1 MLLASV
7 LFAGSGAMIKIISA
21 SLPNEMVVFFR
32 NIVGLAILLPWLIH
46 NGLTSLNT
54 RHFRFHLL
62 RALLG
67 LAAMYSYFYAVAHMH
82 LAEAILLNY
91 STPLFMPFIGLLWLG
106 ERIPY
111 KLWGITGLG
120 FVGIALILKP
130 GLDLFIP
137 VSLIGLAAGLFS
149 ALSMVNIRRLTR
161 TESVTRIVFY
171 FSFIAA
177 LVSTIPLLWRWQT
190 PAPALWGG
198 LITIGV
204 LSTLG
209 QLLLTRA
216 YAHASIAQVGP
227 FIYTTVIFAGLI
239 DWILWR
245 ETLGLLSFAGAALV
259 CFAGILTIRHANA
272 APGDAALN
280 RAIS

>member
-111 KLWGITGLG
+111 KLWGITS
-120 FVGIALILKP
+120 K
-130 GLDLFIP
+130 
-137 VSLIGLAAGLFS
+137 
-149 ALSMVNIRRLTR
+149 VNLT
-161 TESVTRIVFY
+161 Y
-171 FSFIAA
+171 
-177 LVSTIPLLWRWQT
+177 
-190 PAPALWGG
+190 
-198 LITIGV
+198 
-204 LSTLG
+204 
-209 QLLLTRA
+209 
-216 YAHASIAQVGP
+216 
-227 FIYTTVIFAGLI
+227 
-239 DWILWR
+239 
-245 ETLGLLSFAGAALV
+245 
-259 CFAGILTIRHANA
+259 
-272 APGDAALN
+272 
-280 RAIS
+280 